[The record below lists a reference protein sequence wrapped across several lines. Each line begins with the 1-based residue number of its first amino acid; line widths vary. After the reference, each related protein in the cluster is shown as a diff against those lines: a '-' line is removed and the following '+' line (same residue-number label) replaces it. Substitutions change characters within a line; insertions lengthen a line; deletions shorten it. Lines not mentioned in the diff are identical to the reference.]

1 MNYTSPCPVF
11 KRHHSRKISR
21 GGQLKELVVGNF
33 LNIATVSA
41 IMLCVTLLTIGLS
54 NHFRCIYFNILIF
67 N

>member
-1 MNYTSPCPVF
+1 MSVF

-21 GGQLKELVVGNF
+21 GQQLKELVVGNF

-54 NHFRCIYFNILIF
+54 NHFRCIYFHIIIIN
-67 N
+67 